1 MDVPDQE
8 ADHSRERR
16 DIRQAMR
23 GDHSTGRGTDILGV
37 GQETDVPEVDRRT
50 EGNIDLAA
58 EVEVVVEQ
66 EGDIIVLG
74 RPAMTVT
81 N

>member
-23 GDHSTGRGTDILGV
+23 GDHGTGQGTDILGV

-50 EGNIDLAA
+50 EGKIDL

-74 RPAMTVT
+74 RPAVTVT